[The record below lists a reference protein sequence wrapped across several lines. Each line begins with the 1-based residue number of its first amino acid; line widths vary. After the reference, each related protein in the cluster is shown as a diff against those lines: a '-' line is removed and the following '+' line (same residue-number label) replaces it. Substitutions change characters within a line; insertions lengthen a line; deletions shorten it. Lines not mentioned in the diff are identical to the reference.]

1 MNYLDILIIIP
12 LIIGGWRGLKKGFI
26 IEIFTLLALLV
37 GMYVGIHFSDF
48 MGVILRDKVGL
59 ESKYLPA
66 IAFTVTLLLVGA
78 MVYFAGKL
86 IEKAIKV
93 VALGTV
99 NKIAGLV
106 FGFIKIWFLL
116 SAILVMLE
124 AYDHQNQFIPNDL
137 KSNSLLYEP
146 VKNTSLKTIPALEES
161 EMFEKHMFDFF

>member
-1 MNYLDILIIIP
+1 MNYLDILLLIPIII
-12 LIIGGWRGLKKGFI
+12 GAWRGFKKGFI

-37 GMYVGIHFSDF
+37 GIYAGIHFSDF
-48 MGVILRDKVGL
+48 MAEILREHLNVTT
-59 ESKYLPA
+59 EYLPA

-99 NKIAGLV
+99 NKFAGLF
-106 FGFIKIWFLL
+106 FGTVKMLFIL
-116 SAILVMLE
+116 SAAVVMLE
-124 AYDHQNQFIPNDL
+124 AYDEKGQFIPNDL

-146 VKNTSLKTIPALEES
+146 VKNTSLKTIPALEYS
-161 EMFEKHMFDFF
+161 DLFIDLTTSQD